1 MSDLELKD
9 RIISLTDKEAR
20 QERLVNEL
28 IACMIDLDIESF
40 ERLLDTFILT
50 KGIDKAITRVVF
62 PFLHRIGILWM
73 ANHVNPAQ
81 EHLVTNIIRQ
91 KLIVGIEGMMTGRTA
106 ESCLNDEKAARD
118 DLTKAWTSFSADD
131 KSHCLSMVST
141 GGSPSYVEL
150 LSCLE
155 MSRDA
160 KKIAQ
165 GQNPNQGQPVVP
177 RRRRR

>member
-1 MSDLELKD
+1 MVMRGAPPGAPDGMPDMMPFAALALG
-9 RIISLTDKEAR
+9 T
-20 QERLVNEL
+20 NL
-28 IACMIDLDIESF
+28 ITLAADGVPKLNIEPSC
-40 ERLLDTFILT
+40 
-50 KGIDKAITRVVF
+50 KA
-62 PFLHRIGILWM
+62 
-73 ANHVNPAQ
+73 A
-81 EHLVTNIIRQ
+81 
-91 KLIVGIEGMMTGRTA
+91 GIEGMALGRTTQ
-106 ESCLNDEKAARD
+106 SCINDENTARD
-118 DLTKAWTSFSADD
+118 QLVKDWSTYSAAD

-165 GQNPNQGQPVVP
+165 GRVNEVLPQPTP

>member
-1 MSDLELKD
+1 MMPFAALALGTNLVMVAADVP
-9 RIISLTDKEAR
+9 
-20 QERLVNEL
+20 RLNVEPSCKT
-28 IACMIDLDIESF
+28 A
-40 ERLLDTFILT
+40 
-50 KGIDKAITRVVF
+50 GV
-62 PFLHRIGILWM
+62 
-73 ANHVNPAQ
+73 
-81 EHLVTNIIRQ
+81 
-91 KLIVGIEGMMTGRTA
+91 EGMALGRTTQ
-106 ESCLNDEKAARD
+106 SCLYAENGARELLVMD
-118 DLTKAWTSFSADD
+118 WGSFSPSD

-165 GQNPNQGQPVVP
+165 TRKTEQPEPP

>member
-1 MSDLELKD
+1 MVMCGASP
-9 RIISLTDKEAR
+9 
-20 QERLVNEL
+20 ERVRTGYPTMMPFAALALGSNL
-28 IACMIDLDIESF
+28 IMVAADVPKLNIEPSCK
-40 ERLLDTFILT
+40 TA
-50 KGIDKAITRVVF
+50 GV
-62 PFLHRIGILWM
+62 
-73 ANHVNPAQ
+73 
-81 EHLVTNIIRQ
+81 
-91 KLIVGIEGMMTGRTA
+91 EGMALGRTTQ
-106 ESCLNDEKAARD
+106 SCLNDENGAKD
-118 DLTKAWTSFSADD
+118 QLVKDWGSFSAAD

-165 GQNPNQGQPVVP
+165 GRKDDPPAPTVP

>member
-1 MSDLELKD
+1 MPDMMPFAALALG
-9 RIISLTDKEAR
+9 T
-20 QERLVNEL
+20 NL
-28 IACMIDLDIESF
+28 IMVADS
-40 ERLLDTFILT
+40 
-50 KGIDKAITRVVF
+50 V
-62 PFLHRIGILWM
+62 P
-73 ANHVNPAQ
+73 
-81 EHLVTNIIRQ
+81 
-91 KLIVGIEGMMTGRTA
+91 KLNVEPSCKTAGVEGMALGRTTQ
-106 ESCLNDEKAARD
+106 SCLNDENGARD
-118 DLTKAWTSFSADD
+118 QLVKDWPTFSASD

-165 GQNPNQGQPVVP
+165 GRRDEQPEPPPP